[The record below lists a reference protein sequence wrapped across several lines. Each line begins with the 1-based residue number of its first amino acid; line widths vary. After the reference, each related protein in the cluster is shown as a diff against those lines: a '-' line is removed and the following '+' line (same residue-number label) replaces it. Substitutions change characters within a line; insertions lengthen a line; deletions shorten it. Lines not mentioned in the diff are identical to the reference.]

1 MIFYEKKTL
10 LYSYIISITIN
21 LALMFTLS
29 FFSEHP
35 PIQFKKDNVNVQFVS
50 LPKAQVLQRRS
61 VSLSKQTDA
70 SESFDNDQSLSNA
83 KYLTT
88 STYRTIVRELAP
100 KSNDPDFIESMSE
113 FDLEKMPSPR
123 FGQGSNIDG
132 SPMGASDSQLRG
144 GSSSPKSNPRQMGGN
159 IKPEEAR
166 ARIGGSGDEIE
177 GFYNMSLIR
186 YEDSS
191 DNVSTDAL
199 HQIAG
204 AMNRWTKVK
213 TQVIKKPMRLDDS
226 KLVDVPLIYITS
238 RRPFA
243 FSERERQN
251 LRRFFANDGFMI
263 FSNVAESDTQRL
275 EVANSIGFELW
286 KILGESARDLLELDR
301 NDIIYNCF
309 FDLRRLP
316 LSDIL
321 GITIDDRIIMI
332 YEDSG
337 YAKAWVS
344 GKSGKND
351 PYLEMGV
358 NIIAYALTTNPGI
371 R

>member
-1 MIFYEKKTL
+1 MMKRKTL

-21 LALMFTLS
+21 LTLMFTLS

-35 PIQFKKDNVNVQFVS
+35 PIHLKRDDVNVQFVS

-61 VSLSKQTDA
+61 VSISKQTDTP
-70 SESFDNDQSLSNA
+70 ESFDDDQSLPNA

-88 STYRTIVRELAP
+88 RTYRTIIRELAS
-100 KSNDPDFIESMSE
+100 KNNDAEFMESMKK
-113 FDLEKMPSPR
+113 FGLKDLP
-123 FGQGSNIDG
+123 
-132 SPMGASDSQLRG
+132 
-144 GSSSPKSNPRQMGGN
+144 SPKSNIDKSAMSSSGNQSKGGSLSFTAN
-159 IKPEEAR
+159 
-166 ARIGGSGDEIE
+166 IGGSGDEME
-177 GFYNMSLIR
+177 GFYNMSLIK

-191 DNVSTDAL
+191 DNASTDAL
-199 HQIAG
+199 HQLAG

-226 KLVDVPLIYITS
+226 KLVDVPLIYISS

-263 FSNVAESDTQRL
+263 FSNVAESDTQKL

-286 KILGESARDLLELDR
+286 NILDESARDLIELDR
-301 NDIIYNCF
+301 GDIIYDCF
-309 FDLRRLP
+309 FDLHRSP

>member
-1 MIFYEKKTL
+1 MKRKTL
-10 LYSYIISITIN
+10 LYSYLISITIN
-21 LALMFTLS
+21 LTLMLTLS

-35 PIQFKKDNVNVQFVS
+35 PIQLKKDDVNIQFVS

-61 VSLSKQTDA
+61 VSMSKQTDP
-70 SESFDNDQSLSNA
+70 SESFSNEKRLSNA

-88 STYRTIVRELAP
+88 RTYRTIVRELAP

-123 FGQGSNIDG
+123 FRHGSNIDG
-132 SPMGASDSQLRG
+132 SPMGASGSRSRS
-144 GSSSPKSNPRQMGGN
+144 GSSSSKANPGQTGGN

-166 ARIGGSGDEIE
+166 ASISGSGDEME

-191 DNVSTDAL
+191 DSVSTDAL
-199 HQIAG
+199 HQLAG

-226 KLVDVPLIYITS
+226 RLVSVPLIYITS

-286 KILGESARDLLELDR
+286 KILGESARDLMELDR
-301 NDIIYNCF
+301 SDIIYDCF
-309 FDLRRLP
+309 FDLHRSP